1 MAGARVKLDELI
13 ASSPDGF
20 ITIEA
25 AESNDVYHG
34 LLTEYVDEGILEK
47 VDRGLY
53 LSSER
58 CYDELVAIQRRYR
71 KGIFSFETALHLH
84 NLTTFLPFRF
94 TMTFPGKYNAS
105 SFKKGEIVVRRS
117 VLELYDL
124 GRTKVKT
131 MLGNYVE
138 AYDMERSIC
147 EYARGNKG
155 MDFVMAESIRKY
167 VDSDKA
173 DIPKLME

>member
-25 AESNDVYHG
+25 AESNGVYHG

-94 TMTFPGKYNAS
+94 TMTFPEKSLINAVDDFI
-105 SFKKGEIVVRRS
+105 SFPS
-117 VLELYDL
+117 
-124 GRTKVKT
+124 
-131 MLGNYVE
+131 
-138 AYDMERSIC
+138 
-147 EYARGNKG
+147 
-155 MDFVMAESIRKY
+155 FV
-167 VDSDKA
+167 
-173 DIPKLME
+173 